1 MYLLWSKSSK
11 IIWSCQYQPLM
22 AVERTTVVVKNITK
36 TNKNRRSRY
45 DTLTSFTFDYKS
57 WRKKTIKCVKD
68 QIISCYRIE
77 EYYIKCQQ
85 FCVWNKHILF
95 QVNRYLFMFS
105 YGVEYHFQQYFCYI
119 VAFSFTKSGSLRFS
133 QFSGCWLI
141 LSVYIIMSFDFPFVR
156 LFGVR

>member
-95 QVNRYLFMFS
+95 QVNRYLFMLS

-119 VAFSFTKSGSLRFS
+119 VGFSFIDGGNRRKPPSSS
-133 QFSGCWLI
+133 QVTDKL
-141 LSVYIIMSFDFPFVR
+141 YHIM
-156 LFGVR
+156 LYHI